1 MTNLERIKSFN
12 VQQMGAFLN
21 MIDLGK
27 IDYSR
32 MFCKKICDD
41 TKNCEECFTRWLNS
55 DSKQPQGLDY
65 DYDWSVN
72 DE

>member
-1 MTNLERIKSFN
+1 
-12 VQQMGAFLN
+12 

-32 MFCKKICDD
+32 MFCKVVCDD
-41 TKNCEECFTRWLNS
+41 AKNCEECFTRWLNS
-55 DSKQPQGLDY
+55 DSKQPQGLDF
-65 DYDWSVN
+65 DYDWSVK